1 MNGSVRDGLDLLVQD
16 SDGVIGEADHLPVEQ
31 LGSQA
36 LELGVAQLP
45 PLVGEKLD
53 AGGVVQDEEM
63 TGALCG

>member
-1 MNGSVRDGLDLLVQD
+1 MNGIMRDGSDLLVQD
-16 SDGVIGEADHLPVEQ
+16 SDGVVGEADHLPVEQ

-45 PLVGEKLD
+45 PLVSEELD

-63 TGALCG
+63 AGALCG